1 VAERPLAGR
10 RIVVTRPPE
19 QAQPLA
25 GRLEAL
31 GARVELVPLV
41 TIEPI
46 EDASALA
53 AAVRDLSSYDWLVVS
68 SANGAAAVAAAL
80 AGAPLAGPRIAAVG
94 PATAAAV
101 AALGTEVDF
110 VPETYAAAE
119 IGSGLGPLEGAHV
132 LLPQAAGAPPD
143 LAAEL
148 RSRGAQVDAIP
159 AYRTVAAE
167 PSPAEIAALRVSD
180 AVVLASGSAAR
191 SLAAH
196 DGPGGALVA
205 CIGPQTASVAREVGL
220 PVGLVADEATAEGI
234 IQALVSHFGE
244 ST

>member
-1 VAERPLAGR
+1 MAEGPLAGR
-10 RIVVTRPPE
+10 RVVVTRPPE

-25 GRLEAL
+25 GRLDSL

-41 TIEPI
+41 TIEPL
-46 EDASALA
+46 EDNSELE
-53 AAVRDLSSYDWLVVS
+53 AAVRDLSSYDWLVLS
-68 SANGAAAVAAAL
+68 SANGVAAVAVAL
-80 AGAPLAGPRIAAVG
+80 AGAPLAGPRVAAVG

-119 IGSGLGPLEGAHV
+119 IGAGLGPLEDARV
-132 LLPQAAGAPPD
+132 LLPQASGAPPD

-148 RSRGAQVDAIP
+148 RSRGAKVDAIP
-159 AYRTVAAE
+159 AYRTVGTE
-167 PSPAEIAALRVSD
+167 PTPVEVAALRVAD

-191 SLAAH
+191 SLAAQ
-196 DGPGGALVA
+196 GGAGAALLA
-205 CIGPQTASVAREVGL
+205 CIGPRTASVAREVGL

-244 ST
+244 SQ